1 MGINK
6 DKSFLASGWG
16 QLLTERGSA
25 YACVKDYVCQMIND
39 YELNGTISP
48 FGEKLMKH
56 LGYEDLQE
64 FKKLFYRHT
73 KDQVAQSS
81 KFFYEQAEK
90 GDLEAQQWLYH
101 NGELLAKD
109 SLAAIKHLKMSN
121 NVVIGFR
128 GGFASNVHYVQEGV
142 IDTLQKKGINP
153 TIVKGDKDPIYG
165 AYYMAKRKG
174 LL

>member
-1 MGINK
+1 MN
-6 DKSFLASGWG
+6 
-16 QLLTERGSA
+16 EN
-25 YACVKDYVCQMIND
+25 ND
-39 YELNGTISP
+39 ELNLS
-48 FGEKLMKH
+48 GEFDELDNKIILND
-56 LGYEDLQE
+56 EDGNEIE
-64 FKKLFYRHT
+64 FEFLDVVEVDGNEYVVLLPV
-73 KDQVAQSS
+73 D
-81 KFFYEQAEK
+81 EAEK

-109 SLAAIKHLKMSN
+109 SLAAIKHLKMSK

-142 IDTLQKKGINP
+142 MDTLIKKGINP

-174 LL
+174 LIWLQ